1 MIGILH
7 RYVLRE
13 LLKTFV
19 LTATGLTLMFGMGG
33 GLLNL
38 IRIENISAADIA
50 RLLFWFIPLVASF
63 MLPIAAL
70 LSCALVYGRLAAD
83 NELDACKASGIN
95 ILRLLASAA
104 GLALVVGV
112 ISFYLSNFT
121 VPRLFQRIGQIA
133 QGDIQNF
140 VVAKFRDQGH
150 SAMPGNKNF
159 MMYADD
165 ARKLDPEESARFLG
179 EKDPRKQVV
188 LIEKAAFVEFRDE
201 DPLRSGTAE
210 DILLIFDRS
219 RTPMSVSARMLHV
232 GVFDHQKPQFSG
244 MDNQMVELPE
254 IPSAP
259 PSSRMKMK
267 LFDLAELLHYQ
278 ANPVEAPAMQ
288 DNLRQFRQGM
298 TGLSLANQV
307 VAAMTRDK
315 VALLRQSNGVEC
327 RIRARK
333 IHLDDR
339 GRRPKLELIDPTI
352 EQVDENKHARFFR
365 AGEGEIVFRTEARTV
380 TAGFVLRN
388 NVTLQDPLETPMPVR
403 LQSPCEPPAI
413 AVPVEAVPG
422 VVSYSDQEILDA
434 SAPLPLPDPLQVY
447 RKKIAELGYKLN
459 REITAAIHSRLTMS
473 LSTVVLVLLAA
484 ALGILIRGG
493 HALTAFGVA
502 FLPTVIVVLV
512 ITTGRQLAENETTA
526 ILGLATMWG
535 IIAAMAIIDA
545 VLVFRCIRT

>member
-50 RLLFWFIPLVASF
+50 RLLFWFFPLVASF

-95 ILRLLASAA
+95 ILQLLASAV

-121 VPRLFQRIGQIA
+121 VPRLFQRIGEIA

-150 SAMPGNKNF
+150 SAMPFNKNF
-159 MMYADD
+159 MIYADD
-165 ARKLDPEESARFLG
+165 ARKLDAEESAKFLG

-201 DPLRSGTAE
+201 DPLRTGTAE

-219 RTPMSVSARMLHV
+219 KTPMSVSARMLHV
-232 GVFDHQKPQFSG
+232 GVFDHQKPQFST
-244 MDNQMVELPE
+244 MDNQMIELPE

-259 PSSRMKMK
+259 PGSRMKMK
-267 LFDLAELLHYQ
+267 LFDLAELLRYQ
-278 ANPVEAPAMQ
+278 ANPIEAPMMQ
-288 DNLRQFRQGM
+288 AHLQQFRQGM

-315 VALLRQSNGVEC
+315 VAVLRKAGGGEY

-333 IHLDDR
+333 IHLDDK
-339 GRRPKLELIDPTI
+339 GRRPKIELIEPTI
-352 EQVDENKHARFFR
+352 EQVEENKHVRYYR
-365 AGEGEIVFRTEARTV
+365 AGEGEIVFRTEAKTV
-380 TAGFVLRN
+380 TVGFLLRN
-388 NVTLQDPLETPMPVR
+388 NVTLQDPQETPMPVR
-403 LQSPCEPPAI
+403 LQSPCELPSV
-413 AVPVEAVPG
+413 AVPIETVPG
-422 VVSYSDQEILDA
+422 VMSYTDQEILDTTV
-434 SAPLPLPDPLQVY
+434 PLPLPDPLQGY
-447 RKKIAELGYKLN
+447 RQKIADLGRDLA
-459 REITAAIHSRLTMS
+459 RRITAAIHSRLTMS
-473 LSTVVLVLLAA
+473 ASTVVLVLLAA

-512 ITTGRQLAENETTA
+512 ITTGRQLAENSATA
-526 ILGLATMWG
+526 VLGLTTMWG
-535 IIAAMAIIDA
+535 IIAVMATIDA
-545 VLVFRCIRT
+545 VLVFGCIRK

>member
-1 MIGILH
+1 
-7 RYVLRE
+7 
-13 LLKTFV
+13 
-19 LTATGLTLMFGMGG
+19 
-33 GLLNL
+33 
-38 IRIENISAADIA
+38 
-50 RLLFWFIPLVASF
+50 
-63 MLPIAAL
+63 
-70 LSCALVYGRLAAD
+70 
-83 NELDACKASGIN
+83 
-95 ILRLLASAA
+95 
-104 GLALVVGV
+104 
-112 ISFYLSNFT
+112 
-121 VPRLFQRIGQIA
+121 
-133 QGDIQNF
+133 
-140 VVAKFRDQGH
+140 
-150 SAMPGNKNF
+150 
-159 MMYADD
+159 
-165 ARKLDPEESARFLG
+165 
-179 EKDPRKQVV
+179 
-188 LIEKAAFVEFRDE
+188 
-201 DPLRSGTAE
+201 
-210 DILLIFDRS
+210 
-219 RTPMSVSARMLHV
+219 
-232 GVFDHQKPQFSG
+232 